1 MEQIKLNKY
10 EARLSKYR
18 TQSKAQQ
25 IIVHGLQRKL
35 LNIENALNRVLFKR
49 EIYELEPSYYPLEEE
64 MKKEDEKW
72 TNIIGKI
79 IKYEKKIKQI
89 KETNNQQDKI
99 TELINECDNQQEQY
113 EEDYMQLKEELKY
126 LQSKEG
132 RDENTHLSKKEFKR
146 EIKQLKKEI
155 DEMESNLYGKKQI
168 E

>member
-10 EARLSKYR
+10 EARLSKYEA
-18 TQSKAQQ
+18 QSKAQQ
-25 IIVHGLQRKL
+25 IIVHGLQRRL

-79 IKYEKKIKQI
+79 TKYEKKIKKI
-89 KETNNQQDKI
+89 KETNNQQEKI
-99 TELINECDNQQEQY
+99 TELINECDNQREQY

-146 EIKQLKKEI
+146 EIKLLKKEI
-155 DEMESNLYGKKQI
+155 DEMESNLYSKKQI